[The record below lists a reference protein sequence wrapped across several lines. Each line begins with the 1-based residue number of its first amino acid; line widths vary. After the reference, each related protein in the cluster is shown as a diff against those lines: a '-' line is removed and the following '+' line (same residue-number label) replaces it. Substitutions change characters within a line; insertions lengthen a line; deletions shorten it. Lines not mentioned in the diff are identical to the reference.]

1 MFRFLL
7 DKIIITNIGVLLFYS
22 CGSKRYGM
30 DHVDPNTFESFSEM
44 GAYYD
49 WWLDNMKNEKRKAL
63 EKAKK
68 ELDQELREAEKE
80 SKIKSKEIQK
90 HRKTV
95 LKEFEEDLDT
105 WKLNRGIRKK
115 MIELG
120 LDALK
125 KDYEKKIAEHD
136 NKLQNGLSGETDR
149 IKNNYK
155 DQYFSEE
162 AKLMSRLEKAR
173 NLIDDQKDRIGS
185 NSETT
190 MLNAQIQNQ
199 RRDIAQ
205 IERETSALRTEV
217 EMYSNKG
224 QLTKTEALTAFD
236 YINISSEY
244 FYKHDYY
251 EAMVACK
258 MALDIEPNLFVALAQ
273 LGSVY
278 YMMEYYDDSISMY
291 ERALEINPDA
301 TDIQEI
307 LVSLKVETN

>member
-7 DKIIITNIGVLLFYS
+7 VKIIITIIGVLLFYS